1 MFLYQYEAHVK
12 SISGVINWLNINN
25 IVLVCFDVGINKLM
39 RHKFHGMPKLVLQFN
54 NAPLQKAQCKCS
66 NLHLEDYF

>member
-39 RHKFHGMPKLVLQFN
+39 RH
-54 NAPLQKAQCKCS
+54 
-66 NLHLEDYF
+66 